1 MPSCASIKSNDI
13 ECLEKLQQLA
23 ENEVYMKRKIAEL
36 ESREEAY
43 MRTLQQAD
51 ELWCKVDA
59 DAASTVSALQEQLH
73 MKTAANQQMA
83 NRICQLEDVIEQL
96 RKRLA
101 TCRGELE
108 KYMSISKIEALIGK
122 DDDFAD
128 VLEKGILVEVPVKD
142 KEVGRVEDLAD
153 VDDVGILVKDDVVDK
168 DILAVVE
175 LVDIDLEAKPDIVDV
190 DIEMKPDMVD
200 AAMRVVRADLIDV
213 DDAQMAIHPDDFAYE
228 DERLKQA
235 QDYLARIGSLSELD
249 KYGDDYIC
257 ASDFI
262 CNDVVLSETG
272 LTEEEMIALNE
283 NRVTPQELL
292 EKYGWKFDLAELMA
306 QATAEDEEIRAPL
319 AVPPVEKEQEIEVQ
333 DKEVEDPSTKI
344 EITIEETMVI
354 EESRIEETQAVEDID
369 SAEEYESLEDTDAI
383 EEIADVEE
391 AIQEPRPVE
400 DLEAV
405 EKYESV
411 EDIEYTERIELVED
425 ITPTEGI
432 RLVEDIGPTEE
443 IKPIPTDEIEP
454 KPIAEIAPAEEVKP
468 TPTEEIEPR
477 PVEEIRPTEEVKP
490 IPTEEI
496 EPRPIAEITPA
507 EKVEPISIEDTTTV
521 EEIRPVEDV
530 RPFERATPLEP
541 TIVEKEKPLVDER
554 TDVPLRDVPEEKID
568 KDNVLVPRQE
578 MLLWQDDVDT
588 IRTTIAV
595 LLTV

>member
-59 DAASTVSALQEQLH
+59 DAASTASALQDQLH
-73 MKTAANQQMA
+73 MKTTANQQMA
-83 NRICQLEDVIEQL
+83 DRICQLEDVIEQL

-153 VDDVGILVKDDVVDK
+153 VDDVGILVKDDVVEK
-168 DILAVVE
+168 DVLAVVE

-200 AAMRVVRADLIDV
+200 VAMRVVRADLIDV

-228 DERLKQA
+228 DERLRQA

-306 QATAEDEEIRAPL
+306 QASVQDVEIGGPPVT
-319 AVPPVEKEQEIEVQ
+319 VPSVEKEQEIEVQ
-333 DKEVEDPSTKI
+333 DKEVEDPSAKI
-344 EITIEETMVI
+344 GVTIEETMVI

-383 EEIADVEE
+383 EEITDVEE
-391 AIQEPRPVE
+391 AIQTPRPIE
-400 DLEAV
+400 DLEAI

-425 ITPTEGI
+425 ITPTEDI
-432 RLVEDIGPTEE
+432 RLVEDIRPTEE
-443 IKPIPTDEIEP
+443 IKPIPTEEIEAG
-454 KPIAEIAPAEEVKP
+454 PIAEIAPAEEVKP

-477 PVEEIRPTEEVKP
+477 P
-490 IPTEEI
+490 
-496 EPRPIAEITPA
+496 IAEITPA
-507 EKVEPISIEDTTTV
+507 EKVEPIPIEDTITV

-554 TDVPLRDVPEEKID
+554 TDVPPSDVPEEKID

-578 MLLWQDDVDT
+578 ILLWQDDVDT

>member
-59 DAASTVSALQEQLH
+59 DAASTASALQDQLH
-73 MKTAANQQMA
+73 MKTTANQQMA
-83 NRICQLEDVIEQL
+83 DRICQLEDVIEQL

-153 VDDVGILVKDDVVDK
+153 VDDVGILVKDDVVEK
-168 DILAVVE
+168 DVLAVVE

-190 DIEMKPDMVD
+190 DIEIKPDMVD
-200 AAMRVVRADLIDV
+200 VAMRVVRADLIDV

-228 DERLKQA
+228 DERLRQA

-262 CNDVVLSETG
+262 CNDVVFSETG

-306 QATAEDEEIRAPL
+306 QASVQDVEIGGTPVT
-319 AVPPVEKEQEIEVQ
+319 VPSVEKEQEIEIQ
-333 DKEVEDPSTKI
+333 DKEVEDPSAKI
-344 EITIEETMVI
+344 GVTIEETMVI

-383 EEIADVEE
+383 EEITDVEE
-391 AIQEPRPVE
+391 AIQTPRPIE
-400 DLEAV
+400 DLEAI

-425 ITPTEGI
+425 ITPTEDI
-432 RLVEDIGPTEE
+432 RLVEDIRPTEE
-443 IKPIPTDEIEP
+443 IKPIPTEEIEAG
-454 KPIAEIAPAEEVKP
+454 PIAEIAPAEEVKP

-477 PVEEIRPTEEVKP
+477 P
-490 IPTEEI
+490 
-496 EPRPIAEITPA
+496 IAEITPA
-507 EKVEPISIEDTTTV
+507 EKVEPIPIEDTTTV

-554 TDVPLRDVPEEKID
+554 TDVPPSDVPEEKID

-578 MLLWQDDVDT
+578 ILLWQDDVDT

>member
-59 DAASTVSALQEQLH
+59 DAASTASALQDQLH
-73 MKTAANQQMA
+73 MKTTANQQMA
-83 NRICQLEDVIEQL
+83 DRICQLEDVIEQL

-153 VDDVGILVKDDVVDK
+153 VDDVGILVKDDVVEK
-168 DILAVVE
+168 DVLAVVE

-200 AAMRVVRADLIDV
+200 VAMRVVRADLIDV

-228 DERLKQA
+228 DERLRQA

-306 QATAEDEEIRAPL
+306 QASVQDVEIGGTPVT
-319 AVPPVEKEQEIEVQ
+319 VPSVEKEQEIEVQ
-333 DKEVEDPSTKI
+333 DKEVEDPSAKVGVI
-344 EITIEETMVI
+344 IEETMVI

-383 EEIADVEE
+383 EEITDVEE
-391 AIQEPRPVE
+391 AIQTPRPIE
-400 DLEAV
+400 DLEAI

-425 ITPTEGI
+425 ITPTEDI
-432 RLVEDIGPTEE
+432 RLVEDIRPTEE
-443 IKPIPTDEIEP
+443 IKPIPTEEIEAR
-454 KPIAEIAPAEEVKP
+454 PIAEIAPAEEVKP

-477 PVEEIRPTEEVKP
+477 P
-490 IPTEEI
+490 
-496 EPRPIAEITPA
+496 IAEITPA
-507 EKVEPISIEDTTTV
+507 EKVEPIPIEDTITV

-554 TDVPLRDVPEEKID
+554 TDVPPSDVPDEKID

-578 MLLWQDDVDT
+578 ILLWQDDVDT